1 MGPPGSRFS
10 PRQHSLP
17 RTPLVGRRAPRS
29 GQKGRE
35 SRPGLLSTSNSNL
48 GLRGLTLTSA
58 ASPARQLVL
67 EGALNAPEGG
77 SRVNE
82 SPSFKVVS
90 GSSWRAPL
98 AARCW
103 SRPALR
109 RFPCS
114 LSLRAQR
121 RWTAPPLPRGSW
133 TRCAMA
139 SFVNQRYSSCASP
152 AGTRREPDAQVGA
165 KSSTVS
171 GGQQRGRRKRR
182 GSRSEAPIK

>member
-1 MGPPGSRFS
+1 MYAQPAPKV

-77 SRVNE
+77 L
-82 SPSFKVVS
+82 KVKGVDS
-90 GSSWRAPL
+90 MVHRACTATAT
-98 AARCW
+98 AAAQLVEQ
-103 SRPALR
+103 PATH
-109 RFPCS
+109 
-114 LSLRAQR
+114 Q
-121 RWTAPPLPRGSW
+121 
-133 TRCAMA
+133 
-139 SFVNQRYSSCASP
+139 
-152 AGTRREPDAQVGA
+152 
-165 KSSTVS
+165 
-171 GGQQRGRRKRR
+171 
-182 GSRSEAPIK
+182 